1 MEIVLKMSGGL
12 LRMGVMK
19 KKSGFTVVELLVV
32 LAVFSIFAAISVP
45 NFMSWIPK
53 YRLKSA
59 ARDLYSNLQLAKM
72 TAVKSNQDCSVTYST
87 DPDQYV
93 ISGPLSKTV
102 VLEDYGSGVNFH
114 GPGSETFATA
124 TITFNSRG
132 TSNAGYAYL
141 SNSGN
146 TAYFKV
152 GPLSSGVIKLQKWVG
167 GTSWE

>member
-1 MEIVLKMSGGL
+1 ME
-12 LRMGVMK
+12 VMK
-19 KKSGFTVVELLVV
+19 QKSGFTLVELLVV
-32 LAVFSIFAAISVP
+32 LAVLAIFFAIGVP
-45 NFMSWIPK
+45 NFMNWLPK

-59 ARDLYSNLQLAKM
+59 ARDLYSNMQLAKM
-72 TAVKSNQDCSVTYST
+72 TAVKSNTNCSITYST

-93 ISGPLSKTV
+93 LSGALSKTV
-102 VLEDYGSGVNFH
+102 VLGDYGSGVNFN
-114 GPGSETFATA
+114 GPASETFAVA

-146 TAYFKV
+146 TAFYKI

-167 GTSWE
+167 GSSWE

>member
-1 MEIVLKMSGGL
+1 
-12 LRMGVMK
+12 MK

-32 LAVFSIFAAISVP
+32 FAVFSIFLAIGVP

-59 ARDLYSNLQLAKM
+59 VRDLYSNMQLAKM
-72 TAVKSNQDCSVTYST
+72 TAVKSNQNCTVTYST

-93 ISGPLSKTV
+93 LSGASSKTV
-102 VLEDYGSGVNFH
+102 VLGDYGSGVNFD
-114 GPGSETFATA
+114 GPGNETFAST

-141 SNSGN
+141 SNTGN
-146 TAYFKV
+146 TQYFRV
-152 GPLSSGVIKLQKWVG
+152 GPLTSGVIKLQKWVG
-167 GTSWE
+167 GSSWE

>member
-1 MEIVLKMSGGL
+1 MRIV
-12 LRMGVMK
+12 K
-19 KKSGFTVVELLVV
+19 KNSGFTLIELLVV
-32 LAVFSIFAAISVP
+32 IVVIGIFVAIGVP
-45 NFMSWIPK
+45 NFMSWLPK

-59 ARDLYSNLQLAKM
+59 ARDLYSNMQLAKM
-72 TAVKSNQDCSVTYST
+72 TAVKSNTNCSITYST

-93 ISGPLSKTV
+93 LSGALSKTV
-102 VLEDYGSGVNFH
+102 ALGDYGSGVNFK
-114 GPGSETFATA
+114 GPGNETFAVA

-146 TAYFKV
+146 TAYYKI

>member
-1 MEIVLKMSGGL
+1 MRIV
-12 LRMGVMK
+12 K
-19 KKSGFTVVELLVV
+19 KNSGFTLIELLVV
-32 LAVFSIFAAISVP
+32 IVVIGIFVAIGVP
-45 NFMSWIPK
+45 NFMSWLPK

-59 ARDLYSNLQLAKM
+59 ARDLYSNMQLAKM
-72 TAVKSNQDCSVTYST
+72 TAVKSNTNCSITYST

-93 ISGPLSKTV
+93 LSGALSKTV
-102 VLEDYGSGVNFH
+102 ALGDYGSGVNFN
-114 GPGSETFATA
+114 GPGNETFAVA

-146 TAYFKV
+146 TAYYKI

>member
-1 MEIVLKMSGGL
+1 MRIV
-12 LRMGVMK
+12 K
-19 KKSGFTVVELLVV
+19 KNSGFTLIELLVV
-32 LAVFSIFAAISVP
+32 IVVVGIFVAIGVP
-45 NFMSWIPK
+45 NFMSWLPK

-59 ARDLYSNLQLAKM
+59 VRDLYSNMQLAKM
-72 TAVKSNQDCSVTYST
+72 TAVKSNQNCTVTYST

-93 ISGPLSKTV
+93 LGGALSKTV
-102 VLEDYGSGVNFH
+102 VLGDYGSGVNFD
-114 GPGSETFATA
+114 GPGNETFAVT

-146 TAYFKV
+146 TAYYKV

-167 GTSWE
+167 GSSWE

>member
-1 MEIVLKMSGGL
+1 MRK
-12 LRMGVMK
+12 R
-19 KKSGFTVVELLVV
+19 SGFTLIELVV
-32 LAVFSIFAAISVP
+32 VIAVLGILTAVGVP
-45 NFMSWIPK
+45 NFLSWLPK

-59 ARDLYSNLQLAKM
+59 ARDLYSNMQLAKM
-72 TAVKSNQDCSVTYST
+72 TAIKSNQNCTVTYST

-93 ISGPLSKTV
+93 LSGGLSKTV
-102 VLEDYGSGVNFH
+102 VLEDYGSGVNFD
-114 GPGSETFATA
+114 GPGNETFAVT

-146 TAYFKV
+146 TAYYKV

>member
-1 MEIVLKMSGGL
+1 
-12 LRMGVMK
+12 MK

-32 LAVFSIFAAISVP
+32 LAVLAIFFAIGVP

-59 ARDLYSNLQLAKM
+59 ARDLYSNMQLAKM
-72 TAVKSNQDCSVTYST
+72 TAVKSNTNCSITYST

-93 ISGPLSKTV
+93 LSGALSKTV
-102 VLEDYGSGVNFH
+102 VLGDYGSGVNFD
-114 GPGSETFATA
+114 GPANETFAVA

-146 TAYFKV
+146 TTYYKI

-167 GTSWE
+167 GSSWE

>member
-1 MEIVLKMSGGL
+1 
-12 LRMGVMK
+12 MGVMK
-19 KKSGFTVVELLVV
+19 KKSGFTVVELVVV
-32 LAVFSIFAAISVP
+32 LAVLSIFVAIGVP

-59 ARDLYSNLQLAKM
+59 VRDLYSNMQLAKM
-72 TAVKSNQDCSVTYST
+72 TAVKSNVDCTITYST

-93 ISGPLSKTV
+93 LSGALSKTV
-102 VLEDYGSGVNFH
+102 VLGDYGSGVNFN
-114 GPGSETFATA
+114 GPANETFAAT

-146 TAYFKV
+146 TQYFRV
-152 GPLSSGVIKLQKWVG
+152 SPLTSGVIKLQKWVG
-167 GTSWE
+167 GSSWE